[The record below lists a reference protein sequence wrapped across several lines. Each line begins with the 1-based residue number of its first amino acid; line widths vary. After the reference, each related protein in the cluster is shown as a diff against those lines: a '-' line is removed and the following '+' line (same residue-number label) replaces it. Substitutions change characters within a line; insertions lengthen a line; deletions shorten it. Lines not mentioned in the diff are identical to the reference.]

1 MAEKFEE
8 TAIIIRQEEIA
19 DDIYSMWLHTDQIA
33 AHAKAGQFVSVIVM
47 MEADCFQ
54 DQSVLVRL
62 IKRTAQSV

>member
-33 AHAKAGQFVSVIVM
+33 AHAKAGQFVSVYCNGWKQT
-47 MEADCFQ
+47 ASKT
-54 DQSVLVRL
+54 DQYL
-62 IKRTAQSV
+62 